1 MNGEANPGLQ
11 IRGDGKGGVQTLWLT
26 GELDLVS
33 AGLLETRIAE
43 LCTDGASLIVLEMS
57 ELDFMDSTGLRAL
70 LVSEELCGVNSCRLL
85 VGQLSPQVARL
96 LELSGLEG
104 RLPRAPQTG

>member
-1 MNGEANPGLQ
+1 VNDQAHPGLQ
-11 IRGDGKGGVQTLWLT
+11 IRADGTEGVHTLWLK

-43 LCTDGASLIVLEMS
+43 LCTDGASRIVLDMS
-57 ELDFMDSTGLRAL
+57 DLEFIDSTGLRAL
-70 LVSEELCGVNSCRLL
+70 LVSRELCGVNSCRLL
-85 VGQLSPQVARL
+85 VGQLSPQVERL

-104 RLPRAPQTG
+104 RLPRAAPTD

>member
-1 MNGEANPGLQ
+1 MNSEATPGLQ
-11 IRGDGKGGVQTLWLT
+11 IRAAGQGGTHTLSLE

-43 LCTDGASLIVLEMS
+43 LCTDGASRIILEMS

-70 LVSEELCGVNSCRLL
+70 LISEELCGVNSCRLL
-85 VGQLSPQVARL
+85 LGALSPQVARL

-104 RLPRAPQTG
+104 RLPRAPQGD

>member
-1 MNGEANPGLQ
+1 MNAETPPLPGLE
-11 IRGDGKGGVQTLWLT
+11 IRAESEGLSHVLWLT

-43 LCTDGASLIVLEMS
+43 LCADGAGRIVLEMS
-57 ELDFMDSTGLRAL
+57 GLEFMDSTGLRAL
-70 LVSEELCGVNSCRLL
+70 LTSQELCGVNSC
-85 VGQLSPQVARL
+85 QLMIGEMSTQVSRL

-104 RLPRAPQTG
+104 RLRRAD

>member
-1 MNGEANPGLQ
+1 MNGEPAPGLQ
-11 IRGDGKGGVQTLWLT
+11 IRADGESGLHTLFLK

-43 LCTDGASLIVLEMS
+43 LCTDGASRIVLEMG
-57 ELDFMDSTGLRAL
+57 ELNFMDSTGLRAL

-104 RLPRAPQTG
+104 RLPRAHQGD